1 MGSAAQQTALNDE
14 IAKLLSLADIRLNGD
29 RPWDLQVHDQRV
41 FERVL
46 AEGTLGLGEAYM
58 DGWWDCEALDELIFR
73 AYGADIKRQLR
84 PWRMAGHVIKAR
96 VLNRQTRRGA
106 LTVGRRHYDLG
117 NDLFEAMLDPR
128 MIYSCGYWARAKTLA
143 EAQEHKLEIVAN
155 KLMLQPGMRVLDIG
169 CGWGGAAQFFAER
182 YGVEVVGVTISREQ
196 EQLAKERCRG
206 LSVDIR
212 FQDYRELNEVFDRIY
227 SIGMF
232 EHVGRRNHR
241 DFMQVVAR
249 CLVSDGLMVL
259 HTIGG
264 NESATNVD
272 AWIERY
278 IFPKGYLPSAAQIAA
293 SAEGLL
299 TIEDWHNFAQDYD
312 RTLLAWH
319 ENFEAAWEQLSSG
332 DYDERFRRMWRY
344 YLLACA
350 GGFRGRGNQLW
361 QVTFSQLR
369 GGSESYRPP
378 GIR

>member
-1 MGSAAQQTALNDE
+1 MASTAPHAAVHAE
-14 IAKLLSLADIRLNGD
+14 ITKLLSLADIQLNGD
-29 RPWDLQVHDQRV
+29 RPWDLQLNDTRL
-41 FERVL
+41 FDRVL
-46 AEGTLGLGEAYM
+46 AEGSLGFGEAYM
-58 DGWWDCEALDELIFR
+58 DGWWDCEALDQLIFR
-73 AYGADIKRQLR
+73 AYTADIKRQLR
-84 PWRMAGHVIKAR
+84 PWRLASHVIKAR
-96 VLNRQTRRGA
+96 LLNRQTLRGA
-106 LTVGRRHYDLG
+106 LTVGRRHYDIG
-117 NDLFEAMLDPR
+117 NDLFSAMLDPR
-128 MIYSCGYWARAKTLA
+128 MIYSCAYWARAETLA
-143 EAQEHKLEIVAN
+143 DAQEHKLALVAN

-196 EQLAKERCRG
+196 EALARQRCRG
-206 LSVDIR
+206 LPVEIR
-212 FQDYRELNEVFDRIY
+212 FQDYREIDDIFDRIY

-241 DFMQVVAR
+241 SFMQVVSR
-249 CLVSDGLMVL
+249 CLAADGFMVL

-272 AWIERY
+272 PWMERY

-319 ENFEAAWEQLSSG
+319 ANIEAAWEDLPAH
-332 DYDERFRRMWRY
+332 YDERFRRMWRY

-350 GGFRGRGNQLW
+350 GSFRGRGNQLW

-369 GGSESYRPP
+369 GGSQAYRPP
-378 GIR
+378 GVR